1 MAFTSYAEARGFD
14 PIQIPTEDLLQRMI
28 TQSNYTL
35 KQLEDN
41 EKLRRQFSNDWIS
54 WKMWGD
60 NQSITNIRTNQK
72 WADKNKTRIQNQHL
86 KNLEIEIENVKKQN
100 PQSRAAVTDKLQSVM
115 QIIPQAAKQIGAYI
129 EQENKAR
136 YQEGLSLINEL
147 RATPAEIGNLRAVE
161 GELWDANK
169 EYIGAA
175 QVLADRGASEADLHT
190 IRNASGWLA
199 RGIIEQGLSNAVPD
213 FHQHI
218 LNNYDTPYDI
228 GNGTTLTLNQ
238 AWNSSNVSAANNILG
253 QLQTEFAGQTFAELG
268 MPHPDPA
275 WASEFFEKLDKISDA
290 RFNDIHRAA
299 EEDAREASKEY
310 RRVETYNALDKGGL
324 PRWFSEVINGYED
337 PRNKNWRRNA
347 IRDNF
352 PYVEDYLKRDDIPI
366 SVAQEMLTATRED
379 GKTPL
384 LGYQNQA
391 KVKDIIQEKLNQEFS
406 IREAS
411 ITQRKLSI
419 QEEILKV
426 ETIIRDNRLN
436 NEAKM
441 ELWQEYKDFPEIRE
455 YIQSTITDTVS
466 SEQNDIERARLEY
479 AATQGEL
486 TTQMVL
492 QSKTNEATKLQ
503 YLGDKRID
511 DPYPETKK
519 NLKSDITNEI
529 QKVVGI
535 KSFED
540 LGAKEPSVRMATE
553 SITQKAMQR
562 YTNIMREGNV
572 TPTKAY
578 EEAFGHA
585 KALIEQLNVT
595 PFSLDDPSSGFIE
608 GYTVDANEKP
618 ISTTS
623 RLERRALMDKDTYFY
638 KNTPL
643 DTKQDYEFLRQ
654 KLLSGGSYD
663 STIEDKFPWVRD
675 VVGLYNGRLTR
686 EEILQE
692 NAKILGV
699 NLVFPKAIQSERSNL
714 QPGTLK
720 QVRINA
726 RELNSYM
733 SQTGNA
739 LLEIGDRDPGGW
751 RTTPTYGK
759 HLRHVYDVGSVGR
772 RSTGPHLH
780 IQIRGGGVFSKHDF
794 DKYIFVDDPELG
806 RVPLGQT
813 PTTDDQEAHWARGS
827 DGWDFGLYEG
837 TDILIGNGAKV
848 IEEVQTSTEGTM
860 LVVELPD
867 GRIVELLH
875 GTAVRQ

>member
-14 PIQIPTEDLLQRMI
+14 PIQVPTEDLLQRMI
-28 TQSNYTL
+28 DDSNYT
-35 KQLEDN
+35 KQQLENN
-41 EKLRRQFSNDWIS
+41 EKLRKQFANDWLS
-54 WKMWGD
+54 WKMYAD
-60 NQSITNIRTNQK
+60 NQTINNLRDNQK
-72 WADKNKTRIQNQHL
+72 WAINNKKLIQKQHL
-86 KNLEIEIENVKKQN
+86 ANLKTEVEDAKRQN
-100 PQSRAAVTDKLQSVM
+100 PQSRGAVSDKLQGLM
-115 QIIPQAAKQIGAYI
+115 QFIPQAAKQIGAYI
-129 EQENKAR
+129 EKENKAQ

-147 RATPAEIGNLRAVE
+147 RATPAEIGALRAIE

-169 EYIGAA
+169 EYIEAA
-175 QVLADRGASEADLHT
+175 QVLADRGASEADLNS
-190 IRNASGWLA
+190 IRNASGWLH
-199 RGIIEQGLSNAVPD
+199 RGIVEQGLSNSVPLY
-213 FHQHI
+213 HQHI
-218 LNNYDTPYDI
+218 LNNYDTPYDL
-228 GNGTTLTLNQ
+228 GDGTQLTLNQ
-238 AWNSSNVSAANNILG
+238 AWNSSNVAAANEILG
-253 QLQTEFAGQTFAELG
+253 QIQTEFAGDTFAELG

-290 RFNDIHRAA
+290 RFNDVHRAA

-310 RRVETYNALDKGGL
+310 RRIETYNAIDKGGL
-324 PRWFSEVINGYED
+324 QNWFNEVINAYED

-352 PYVEDYLKRDDIPI
+352 PYVEDYLKRDDISI

-391 KVKDIIQEKLNQEFS
+391 KVKDIIQDKLDQEYSLREDS
-406 IREAS
+406 IK
-411 ITQRKLSI
+411 QKKLAV
-419 QEEILKV
+419 QEEIGRV
-426 ETIIRDNRLN
+426 EAIIRDNGLN

-441 ELWQEYKDFPEIRE
+441 ELWQEYRDYPEIRE
-455 YIQSTITDTVS
+455 YIQSTITENVS
-466 SEQNDIERARLEY
+466 PQQNDLEGARLEY

-492 QSKTNEATKLQ
+492 QSKTNETTKLG

-511 DPYPETKK
+511 NPYPETKG
-519 NLKSDITNEI
+519 NLKSDVTNEI

-535 KSFED
+535 KSWED
-540 LGAKEPSVRMATE
+540 LGANEPSVRMATE

-562 YTNIMREGNV
+562 YTTLMSEGGV

-578 EEAFGHA
+578 EDAFGHA

-595 PFSLDDPSSGFIE
+595 PFTLDDPNSGFIE

-618 ISTTS
+618 ISTKS

-675 VVGLYNGRLTR
+675 VVGLYNGRLSR
-686 EEILQE
+686 EDILQE
-692 NAKILGV
+692 NAKTLGV
-699 NLVFPKAIQSERSNL
+699 NLVFPKAIKSQRSNL

-720 QVRINA
+720 QVRVNA

-739 LLEIGDRDPGGW
+739 LLEIGDKTPSGW
-751 RTTPTYGK
+751 RNNQTYGK

-780 IQIRGGGVFSKHDF
+780 IQIRGGGVFSRHDF
-794 DKYIFVDDPELG
+794 DKYIFADDPELG